1 MAAKRKKK
9 APARRAR
16 RRVPVKAYCRR
27 PAEPK
32 WLKQFR
38 QAKAMPF

>member
-1 MAAKRKKK
+1 VAAKRKRK
-9 APARRAR
+9 APARAR
-16 RRVPVKAYCRR
+16 RRVSVKAYCRR
-27 PAEPK
+27 PPEPK